1 MKTLVKLFEWLF
13 VPRTS
18 SRVTRPGDD
27 HDDGV
32 GVLVPAGPKPR
43 KGGAHAKPPP
53 PCE

>member
-1 MKTLVKLFEWLF
+1 MKTLAKIFRWLF

-18 SRVTRPGDD
+18 GVRTRRDE

-43 KGGAHAKPPP
+43 KGGAEAKPPAP
-53 PCE
+53 RV